1 VIAQDQDPRYRLAQ
15 EAKER
20 AEKAT
25 PGPWSYAHTGEKDN
39 GWAVGYAEWPD
50 ETPVSPDEGD
60 LEDQETVRYL
70 AAGEPDDIE
79 STQATIVESVCFS
92 ATDMGNLDDAG
103 FIAHARSDVPALAD
117 ALIEVLGEKDH
128 WAKKA
133 HEATVRM
140 RHEAEDAWRRHNAIQ
155 VLRDDAE
162 AELERLKAEND
173 RLQKHHAE
181 MLEVLRKYHEWLEEH
196 DRLTAPERPGAPR
209 RGYIGLDHKIGE
221 NVEGCDGCAAIN
233 NAGGG
238 E

>member
-1 VIAQDQDPRYRLAQ
+1 VIAQDPRYRLAQ

-117 ALIEVLGEKDH
+117 ALIEVL
-128 WAKKA
+128 
-133 HEATVRM
+133 
-140 RHEAEDAWRRHNAIQ
+140 
-155 VLRDDAE
+155 
-162 AELERLKAEND
+162 AEND